1 MKKHRLRGVV
11 RPHPCIER
19 YDSDLKR
26 GNVHYALLVS
36 RPLLLFVQLSIFVGN
51 NAHCDGAGDGV
62 AGRERVPQFWAGHV
76 VSAGDRLRAAV
87 LVQKKS
93 ACPARL

>member
-1 MKKHRLRGVV
+1 MQGRPAEDQHRQHHHLRA
-11 RPHPCIER
+11 E
-19 YDSDLKR
+19 
-26 GNVHYALLVS
+26 
-36 RPLLLFVQLSIFVGN
+36 VGDDR
-51 NAHCDGAGDGV
+51 AADGAGDGV